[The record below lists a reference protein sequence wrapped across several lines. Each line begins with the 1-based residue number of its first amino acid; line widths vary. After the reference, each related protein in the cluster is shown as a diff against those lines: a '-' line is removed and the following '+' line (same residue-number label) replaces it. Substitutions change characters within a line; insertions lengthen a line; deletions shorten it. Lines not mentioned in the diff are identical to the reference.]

1 MTMITAENDKK
12 QLVAITKLKPWDRN
26 PRGIDKNGFE
36 RLKRQLT
43 KHGQFKPLII
53 TPEGIVIGG
62 NMRYRAYLELG
73 TTELWVSIVEPKSEE
88 EKVAIA
94 LADNDRAG
102 NYDDQALAELVSELP
117 ELNLED
123 YHIDLGRTL
132 SLQDLLNRFA
142 PTEEDDFDTEAALK
156 DIVEPTT
163 KRGDIYTLGNHRLMC
178 GDATEVADVEK
189 LMGGVKADLLLTDP
203 PYGIGE
209 AAGKNKSRG
218 ELAVSKDYGNDKWD
232 NEIPDETAFI
242 NMMQYSDNQIIFG
255 GNYFVEYLRNS
266 MCWLVWDKDNGE
278 SDFADVELAWTSF
291 NKAARLYKWT
301 WSGMIREGK
310 REEHVH
316 PTQKPT
322 GLFVK
327 ILKDYSTSGQSIL
340 DLFGGS
346 GSTLIACEQT
356 DRICYMCELDCK
368 YCDVIIKRWETLTG
382 MKAELKQA

>member
-1 MTMITAENDKK
+1 MITAENDKK

-242 NMMQYSDNQIIFG
+242 NMMQ
-255 GNYFVEYLRNS
+255 
-266 MCWLVWDKDNGE
+266 
-278 SDFADVELAWTSF
+278 
-291 NKAARLYKWT
+291 
-301 WSGMIREGK
+301 
-310 REEHVH
+310 
-316 PTQKPT
+316 
-322 GLFVK
+322 
-327 ILKDYSTSGQSIL
+327 
-340 DLFGGS
+340 
-346 GSTLIACEQT
+346 
-356 DRICYMCELDCK
+356 
-368 YCDVIIKRWETLTG
+368 
-382 MKAELKQA
+382 